1 MAVEQQPACESFG
14 QFRARV
20 KHELS
25 LAQKELAELADKIVD
40 DHSEGVTVLQ
50 VPNTDYL
57 TYCVYQIRLSFYPD
71 RFRTMTLPRSVKD
84 VLLHVVHESKDLEVT
99 LVLDGPESSE
109 YGYAFGFSFALVLG
123 SRIAQPDKVS
133 IGVSSLD
140 RVTPFVVRAQ
150 TEDQSEEQRRII
162 DEYRKLGITDF
173 GKTLSRAVLAEG
185 ARWAGKIIRG
195 EVDSKIVDLET
206 YRRNRP
212 QSPSFREPGGGL
224 LLRFPK
230 TA

>member
-1 MAVEQQPACESFG
+1 MAVEQQTAYESFG

-20 KHELS
+20 TRELS
-25 LAQKELAELADKIVD
+25 FAQRKLVELTDKVVD
-40 DHSEGVTVLQ
+40 DHPEGISVLQ

-57 TYCVYQIRLSFYPD
+57 TYCANQIRLSFYPD
-71 RFRTMTLPRSVKD
+71 RFQIMTLPRSVKD
-84 VLLHVVHESKDLEVT
+84 VLLHVVDESRDLEVT
-99 LVLDGPESSE
+99 LVLDDPESSE

-162 DEYRKLGITDF
+162 DEYRKLGITDY
-173 GKTLSRAVLAEG
+173 GKTHSRAVLAEG
-185 ARWAGKIIRG
+185 ARWAGKIIAG
-195 EVDSKIVDLET
+195 EVDPKIVDLET

-212 QSPSFREPGGGL
+212 KSPSFREPGGGL